1 MFIFILL
8 ILPILLFSA
17 CNKTGGFW
25 RFESEGQHGRIQEQQ
40 ASTLIQPEAA
50 TIAERFIVPDG
61 YERVPVASNSFGEY
75 LRNLPLKPHGSKVH
89 YFDGRIKARDVHE
102 AVVDL
107 DVGTRDLQQCA
118 DAVIRLRAE
127 YLYQEQRYEEIHFN
141 FTNGFNAEYA
151 KWREGYRIKVEG
163 NSVSWIK
170 SSNPSQ
176 SYEDFRKYLDLVFA
190 YAGTLSLA
198 QELTLVQVAEM
209 GIGDVFIQG
218 GSPGHCVIVVDM
230 AEHNETGEK
239 LFMPA
244 QEIHI
249 LKNGRDSSI
258 SPWYSAYFADEL
270 RTPEWTFQQED
281 LKGFPEN

>member
-1 MFIFILL
+1 MY
-8 ILPILLFSA
+8 
-17 CNKTGGFW
+17 K
-25 RFESEGQHGRIQEQQ
+25 RQ
-40 ASTLIQPEAA
+40 
-50 TIAERFIVPDG
+50 
-61 YERVPVASNSFGEY
+61 
-75 LRNLPLKPHGSKVH
+75 
-89 YFDGRIKARDVHE
+89 
-102 AVVDL
+102 VVDL

-209 GIGDVFIQG
+209 EIGDVFIQG

-258 SPWYSAYFADEL
+258 SPWSVSYTHLDVYKRQLQPQHYQWLSCHQPVPHVFLPYHFIAAFFYTSVGYVLSEKSYQKL
-270 RTPEWTFQQED
+270 YNQ
-281 LKGFPEN
+281 